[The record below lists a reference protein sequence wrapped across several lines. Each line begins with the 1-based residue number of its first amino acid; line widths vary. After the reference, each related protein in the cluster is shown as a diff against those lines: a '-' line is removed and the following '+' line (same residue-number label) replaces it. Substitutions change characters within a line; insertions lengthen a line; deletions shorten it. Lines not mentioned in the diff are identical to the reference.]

1 MLEAMSSKVPVVVY
15 DNAPMNVLVKDKERG
30 LCARN
35 LDEIS
40 LKECILEL
48 INEPEKAK
56 IYSQNAFKF
65 VDENFSHKALK
76 EAIRNLLEQK

>member
-1 MLEAMSSKVPVVVY
+1 MPVVVY
-15 DNAPMNVLVKDKERG
+15 DNAPMNVLIKDKERG

-48 INEPEKAK
+48 INNPEKAE
-56 IYSQNAFKF
+56 IYSQSAFKF
-65 VDENFSHKALK
+65 VDENFSHKVLK
-76 EAIRNLLEQK
+76 EAIKNLLEHR